1 MHVFHDDLLP
11 IFVTLDELSIL
22 TNPETFLVIADSR
35 PVGAYAGL
43 YENILQTKPLYLQLL
58 SQDSLHCFE
67 NVYVGLNK
75 QSTWYQYGFKEP
87 QSPIK
92 NSYLSPIVLNFRQY
106 FIKQFS
112 LKQPHSEKKQALLL
126 VRKHNRK
133 ILNQDEVLQV
143 ISKNSG
149 LKTFAIG
156 LDSSSVLEVIEEI
169 LNSSLVIAMHGS
181 LLILSLFLDHH
192 SAVIELFPFGI
203 NPDISTP
210 YKSLC
215 EQYGL
220 NLFYRSW
227 PNDVQSNTFPHPEY
241 PPEFGGISHLSS
253 KEQEKIQNSVVKP
266 FLCCDDPVWLYRIY
280 QDTVVDTQSFGILLK
295 DVILNQKRGF
305 VVQNHPLYPGE
316 IQNAQCNN
324 LILEWKQPWNLRFL
338 NVLGIEYEVWLQE
351 VGGEDVKA
359 YLMKTNKFVI
369 PFKKTYH
376 AWIRCHADGLIG
388 PFTSSPV
395 FCTVESSMTLSHLDS
410 NG

>member
-11 IFVTLDELSIL
+11 IFVTLDELSFL
-22 TNPETFLVIADSR
+22 TNPKTFLVIADSR

-87 QSPIK
+87 QTS
-92 NSYLSPIVLNFRQY
+92 FRKETG
-106 FIKQFS
+106 F
-112 LKQPHSEKKQALLL
+112 LLL

-133 ILNQDEVLQV
+133 ILNQAEVLQV
-143 ISKNSG
+143 IYKNSG
-149 LKTFAIG
+149 LKTLAIG

-215 EQYGL
+215 EQSGL

-227 PNDVQSNTFPHPEY
+227 QNDVQSNTFPHPEY

-253 KEQEKIQNSVVKP
+253 KDQEKIQNSVVKP

-280 QDTVVDTQSFGILLK
+280 QDTVVDTQS
-295 DVILNQKRGF
+295 
-305 VVQNHPLYPGE
+305 
-316 IQNAQCNN
+316 
-324 LILEWKQPWNLRFL
+324 LEWEQPWNLRFL
-338 NVLGIEYEVWLQE
+338 NVLDIEYEVWLQE

-395 FCTVESSMTLSHLDS
+395 FLHC
-410 NG
+410 